1 MNRIKEFIDKC
12 VEVVKNVIEFLTY
25 DIWRLDFS
33 KPQRFSQ
40 NVIRRVKVVILT
52 LSRFLNER
60 IGRES
65 VFLSFYSVMAFVPM
79 VATAL
84 FIMSGVGMDNL
95 LMDMLQPYFADNE
108 RIVTMVLGWARN
120 IIDETHKGLFGITSA
135 IAFLWIII
143 WLMIS
148 VENTFN
154 VIWKTEKKRGFFKN
168 IGLSMIIILILPF
181 VFTLFLFIVGY
192 FTHFID
198 FISHYKIIKFFASRL
213 YWIAAYGL
221 AVLVLSAMYKFI
233 PHVKIKYKDCFRSA
247 LVAGLIFMIVQYLY
261 LGTQVM
267 VTRLSGVYGAIAAIP
282 LLMIWLNLSW
292 QSILFGT
299 YLTYSYQH
307 VDDFNPDKETLFNIK
322 ARPAR
327 ERARRRIKERNNE

>member
-1 MNRIKEFIDKC
+1 MSHLKEFIDKC
-12 VEVVKNVIEFLTY
+12 VNVVKELIEFLTY

-40 NVIRRVKVVILT
+40 NVVRRIKVTILT

-65 VFLSFYSVMAFVPM
+65 VFLSFYSVMALVPL
-79 VATAL
+79 VATVL
-84 FIMSGVGMDNL
+84 FIMSGIGMDKML
-95 LMDMLQPYFADNE
+95 IDMLQPYVADNE
-108 RIVTMVLGWARN
+108 RIVTMVLGWAQN
-120 IIDETHKGLFGITSA
+120 IIAQTRKGLFGVISFL
-135 IAFLWIII
+135 AFLWIII

-168 IGLSMIIILILPF
+168 IGVSLIIIFLLPF
-181 VFTLFLFIVGY
+181 AFTLFLFIVGY

-198 FISHYKIIKFFASRL
+198 VISHYKIIKFFASKL
-213 YWIAAYGL
+213 YWLAAYGM

-233 PHVKIKYKDCFRSA
+233 PHVKVKYKDCLRSA
-247 LVAGLIFMIVQYLY
+247 LIAGLVFMIIQYLY

-282 LLMIWLNLSW
+282 LLMIWLNFTW

-307 VDDFNPDKETLFNIK
+307 VDDFDPDKEPLFNRK
-322 ARPAR
+322 LRPAKQ
-327 ERARRRIKERNNE
+327 RANRRNKAKHNE